1 MQLQFLGRE
10 FTQWPGLVM
19 PLRASTAQYQALQ
32 QFVTECRQYTYGSVL
47 DLGSGSGVL
56 GISIAQGRP
65 LVMVDTNPKAVEL
78 SALNLRGD
86 QGQALLGSWFEPVT
100 GQFDLIIAN
109 PPYGR
114 AEDWDPQLAE
124 QWGIPRDSVVSEDQG
139 MAEITEIMS
148 QCRPYM
154 AHKLCLIHS
163 EDQSHAVNALGW
175 RYQLAI
181 MSRSVCAGLAMTVYE
196 KIG

>member
-1 MQLQFLGRE
+1 
-10 FTQWPGLVM
+10 M
-19 PLRASTAQYQALQ
+19 PLRPGTSQYQALTR
-32 QFVTECRQYTYGSVL
+32 FVTECQQFSYQSVL

-56 GISIAQGRP
+56 GISLAQGRP
-65 LVMVDTNPKAVEL
+65 LVMVDYNAKAVEL
-78 SALNLRGD
+78 SRLNLRGD
-86 QGQALLGSWFEPVT
+86 QGQALLGSWFEPVQ

-114 AEDWDPQLAE
+114 DQDWDPELAE
-124 QWGIPRDSVVSEDQG
+124 QWGIPRDSVVSADQG
-139 MAEITEIMS
+139 MAAITEIMS

-163 EDQSHAVNALGW
+163 EDQSHEVNALGW
-175 RYQLAI
+175 KNQLAI
-181 MSRSVCAGLAMTVYE
+181 VSRSVSAGLAMSVYE